1 MKRGGN
7 AVSRDRSLFPILVK
21 LRGRN
26 CLVVGAGKVAAA
38 KIRGLLNH
46 GARVVVVSPRAVL
59 FIEQQAQA
67 GVIVWRRR
75 AFAATDVDGAFLVI
89 AATNSSSLNG
99 AIFRACTARGIL
111 CNAVDDPQH
120 CHFFYPAVVRRGPL
134 QIAISTSGYSPALA
148 ARLRREL
155 ERQFGPEWG
164 AWLENLGRMRR
175 DLLRQKISPAMR
187 RRQLLKMASAR
198 AFATF
203 VREHRRRKSAET

>member
-1 MKRGGN
+1 
-7 AVSRDRSLFPILVK
+7 
-21 LRGRN
+21 
-26 CLVVGAGKVAAA
+26 
-38 KIRGLLNH
+38 
-46 GARVVVVSPRAVL
+46 
-59 FIEQQAQA
+59 
-67 GVIVWRRR
+67 
-75 AFAATDVDGAFLVI
+75 
-89 AATNSSSLNG
+89 
-99 AIFRACTARGIL
+99 
-111 CNAVDDPQH
+111 VDDPQH